1 MGQDKVKDKA
11 IKISFSRST
20 KIKRLKTISISIIL
34 WIVAAVWFSPII
46 WMLST
51 SLKKTEVA
59 ISEEVPNWI
68 PKQITLENYQ
78 SIFSPTSG
86 ISIAKGLLNSL
97 IVALISVVGG
107 LFINTPAAYALS
119 RLKFKGRSAV
129 FWSYVAILAFP
140 AVLFL
145 IPNYFIIFKLGLMD
159 KFSALILP
167 GLGGSFGVF
176 LLRQYMLGLSRDLED
191 AAWMDGCSRLRFL
204 VTIVVPMVT
213 PALIILSLMTFLA
226 SWNNFLWPLL
236 VLNSPDK
243 LTLPIVLVRFS
254 PVGAFG
260 DPFRGIGP
268 LMAGAFISVLP
279 TLIIF
284 VVFYR
289 YLMQGISIGSL
300 GKE

>member
-119 RLKFKGRSAV
+119 RLKFKGQSAV